1 MTGRL
6 VLKCLCLLLL
16 AAAVAGPRL
25 AAQEFEDPEAAR
37 KAREALLERLNR
49 LDEWFSEAEAQRAR
63 WEKDVKAK
71 DIAVSRVARQ
81 VEEAGAALASANKA
95 LDELGAEQKALEQ
108 KRAAQAKRIGE
119 HLAASYRIA
128 GQDFIKMLLNQQSPD
143 RLNRLVRYHQYFTE
157 ARLAEISDYQKTLDT
172 MADNRFRLETQ
183 RDDAA
188 QKQELLSREQLV
200 LTRER
205 EERKALIVGLNAEA
219 ESKEAERKRL
229 LADQQRLDDLIAE
242 LERRATKLDG
252 SAFVARRGSL
262 PWPLPGPLKNAFGQ
276 PRADGRLSWH
286 GVVIGAK
293 EGTPVKA
300 VFRGRVVFAN
310 WLRGFG
316 LLTIIDHGGGY
327 MSLYGYAD
335 ILLKADGEWVESGE
349 VIAHAGRSGGQ
360 TSSGL
365 YFEVRHDGVARDPI
379 GWLAKR

>member
-1 MTGRL
+1 LIGRT
-6 VLKCLCLLLL
+6 VRRCSSLLLL
-16 AAAVAGPRL
+16 LTCLL
-25 AAQEFEDPEAAR
+25 ALPLTAREFEDAGEAR
-37 KAREALLERLNR
+37 KARETLLERLNR
-49 LDEWFSEAEAQRAR
+49 LDEWFSEADAQRTR

-71 DIAVSRVARQ
+71 DIEVSRIARQ
-81 VEEAGAALASANKA
+81 VQEASAAVASAEKSLKA
-95 LDELGAEQKALEQ
+95 LEAEQKALED
-108 KRAAQAKRIGE
+108 KRAAQARRIGE

-128 GQDFIKMLLNQQSPD
+128 GQDFVKMLLNQESPD
-143 RLNRLVRYHQYFTE
+143 RINRLVRYHRYFTE
-157 ARLAEISDYQKTLDT
+157 ARMAELGAYQETLDA

-188 QKQELLSREQLV
+188 NKRELRSREQLV

-205 EERKALIVGLNAEA
+205 EERKSLIAELDAEA
-219 ESKEAERKRL
+219 ESKDAERKRL
-229 LADQQRLDDLIAE
+229 LADQQRLDQLIAE
-242 LERRATKLDG
+242 LERRATELDG

-262 PWPLPGPLKNAFGQ
+262 PWPMPGRLRNAYGQ
-276 PRADGRLSWH
+276 PRADGRLTWH
-286 GVVIGAK
+286 GVVIAAD

-327 MSLYGYAD
+327 MTLYGYSD
-335 ILLKADGEWVESGE
+335 ILLKTDGEWVESGE

-360 TSSGL
+360 SASGL
-365 YFEVRHDGVARDPI
+365 YFEVRHKGEARDPI